1 MPVANTETDMYAF
14 VLALSTHC
22 TLELHELFLL
32 MQIKL
37 TEIFCDDLSM
47 GFSLGL
53 FKLLPWLHF
62 VK

>member
-14 VLALSTHC
+14 VLTLSTHC
-22 TLELHELFLL
+22 TQELHELFLL

-37 TEIFCDDLSM
+37 TEIICDDLSM
-47 GFSLGL
+47 GSSLGI
-53 FKLLPWLHF
+53 FKLLSWLHF